1 MRSGCTNAIKEED
14 LNTAVM
20 QPILRKRRRTLE
32 QLKAMENIDTSA
44 EENRIAELRRL
55 QANDYEDYI
64 NDDLDGEE
72 FRQRKE
78 RIRAEIEGLE
88 QTIREKEEIILHSE
102 EKKKRMQWFL
112 DHSKGNMTQQMADE
126 IIDRVIVGKDGVT
139 VVFREGL

>member
-64 NDDLDGEE
+64 NGDLDGEE
-72 FRQRKE
+72 FRQRKG
-78 RIRAEIEGLE
+78 RIRAEI
-88 QTIREKEEIILHSE
+88 
-102 EKKKRMQWFL
+102 
-112 DHSKGNMTQQMADE
+112 
-126 IIDRVIVGKDGVT
+126 
-139 VVFREGL
+139 